1 MERAGALINRLQEQY
16 QQNAGADKLLVTLHI
31 LAAELELEKS
41 QMAPTAKTVSVTA
54 PNFLKS
60 QQVAE
65 PQAIAP
71 AVPRPIEPVI
81 ELKPKP
87 VNAAPLAGAAAA
99 QKPAPA
105 CIYAPTV
112 DALPVA
118 TPKQKDMF
126 ELNEVMARKEESL
139 NERLKTNN
147 VELGATLQYAH
158 VRDLKKGI
166 GINDRYVFLNE
177 LFKGDETMYERSI
190 KTINGFSIYAEAEYW
205 IKRELKTKLGWNDEA
220 PAVVQF
226 DQLVKRRFA

>member
-16 QQNAGADKLLVTLHI
+16 QQNAGADKLLITLQI

-41 QMAPTAKTVSVTA
+41 KMAPAAKTVSVTA

-60 QQVAE
+60 QQVSP
-65 PQAIAP
+65 PQAVAP
-71 AVPRPIEPVI
+71 TVPVPAEAITATKQVTASPVAEAPI
-81 ELKPKP
+81 
-87 VNAAPLAGAAAA
+87 A

-105 CIYAPTV
+105 FIYAPTNE
-112 DALPVA
+112 APPVA
-118 TPKQKDMF
+118 APKQKDQH

-147 VELGATLQYAH
+147 IELGATLQYAP

-205 IKRELKTKLGWNDEA
+205 IKRELKTKLGWNEDA
-220 PAVVQF
+220 QAVVQF